1 MGRKIIIGLERI
13 VYNKILIFKKKD
25 TTYQDNYT
33 FTASVSSKYI
43 NDDAIQ
49 KLEVRIK
56 KDNQIY
62 IQASMFNEIPLFI
75 FIRALGFITDKE
87 ILDKIIQNAEDNE
100 MFNVLKA
107 SVYNITSDVKLN
119 TDIQVKTQ
127 EEAINYLINKLKNIK
142 KFNSSDEDMAYNQKN
157 NNT

>member
-1 MGRKIIIGLERI
+1 
-13 VYNKILIFKKKD
+13 
-25 TTYQDNYT
+25 
-33 FTASVSSKYI
+33 
-43 NDDAIQ
+43 
-49 KLEVRIK
+49 
-56 KDNQIY
+56 
-62 IQASMFNEIPLFI
+62 MFNEIPLFI

-142 KFNSSDEDMAYNQKN
+142 KFNSSDEVMAYNQKKIIILDIFKRDLLPHMGN
-157 NNT
+157 NILNKANYICLMVNKLLNTHLYRIKPDDRDSLTNRRTDISEH

>member
-1 MGRKIIIGLERI
+1 
-13 VYNKILIFKKKD
+13 
-25 TTYQDNYT
+25 
-33 FTASVSSKYI
+33 
-43 NDDAIQ
+43 
-49 KLEVRIK
+49 
-56 KDNQIY
+56 
-62 IQASMFNEIPLFI
+62 MFNEIPLFI

-107 SVYNITSDVKLN
+107 SVYITSDVKLN

-157 NNT
+157 NNA